1 MKTKYGLSFNYG
13 ELPSKE
19 VFEAQ
24 FDVAVGHGNTFSFG
38 NDKRIGNDKL
48 TCDELWIELNQ
59 AVAEFEGTAT
69 LVGDLRSAGSSALR
83 APIQKQDDAGDWASV
98 VLFCLNIE
106 WI

>member
-1 MKTKYGLSFNYG
+1 MAHISFTYGY
-13 ELPSKE
+13 LPSKE

-24 FDVAVGHGNTFSFG
+24 FDASLGEGSTFAFG
-38 NDKRIGNDKL
+38 NDKRIGTDSL

-69 LVGDLRSAGSSALR
+69 L
-83 APIQKQDDAGDWASV
+83 PIQKQDDAGDWASV
-98 VLFCLNIE
+98 VLSCLNIE